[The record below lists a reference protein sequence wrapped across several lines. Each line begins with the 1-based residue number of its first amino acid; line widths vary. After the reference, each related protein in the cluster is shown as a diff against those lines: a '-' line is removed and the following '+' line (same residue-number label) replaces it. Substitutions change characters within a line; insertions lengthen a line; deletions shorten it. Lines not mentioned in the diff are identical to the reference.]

1 MHRST
6 RTASRPSPLRKGLL
20 LATLLPTLSGLSQAA
35 LAQAET
41 LLSRYPSMEGV
52 RVFEPFY
59 FVEFDPVTAMDLVQR
74 TPGFNPQE
82 ETGGRGLA
90 GARTNIL
97 INGRRPPP
105 KGQSVWQ
112 QLSNRPH
119 TSVIRMELID
129 TNAGASA
136 NIDMQGYTQVLNVI
150 LDDNNPD
157 YYEANIEYWES
168 GEGKPEQR
176 NQDETRIGLIANLTK
191 WGHELNLRGG
201 SSGRS
206 SRQPPEFVSIDPAN
220 PVQRRANPSEFE
232 LDNEYFEA
240 NGVFLLPADSSLALS
255 ARISDESYGNTPLAG
270 NSTAGLVSE
279 SSGNSWENRDISGE
293 FLLPAGSGSELL
305 VAVVDTRNTNENT
318 SSFASGASLLSSR
331 RNQESGETAGR
342 VRYQRRL
349 TDALVLRS
357 TLSTAFNYFEG
368 NFSLLR
374 DGVPQTLS
382 GSSNRVEEERHSLN
396 MEADWNWKPGWVVRG
411 NLSSGAYKLEAD
423 GTDPNEQTEVKG
435 LFSVA
440 YQPWDRTTVTW
451 ESRREIGQL
460 SLSQFL
466 ASSNLSSEILQAGAV
481 RLDSERSWEHL
492 LRYDQRFG
500 DRGVLMLTLGRYE
513 TENPI
518 RSMPLNDSLVVSQ
531 NAFPEVVRFFNSR
544 FEYPFERFNL
554 DNLILELR
562 LDVRDTETR
571 DPVTL
576 IQREVA
582 WARPVEWRVGLR
594 KNPGN
599 SAWSWGVN
607 LFKHVNANNYGV
619 RDTRYVQ
626 DSREWNAFVQWEPV
640 NGLRLSAHMDS
651 AVDYINV
658 SDYYPGIRTTTL
670 EPWYRAHTANRRF
683 SSPRYVLQ
691 WRRSKYLEVT
701 ATYNVQSRFEG
712 RETLTNLAT
721 GASTALYREI
731 AEGPQY
737 QLRVRLYN
745 R

>member
-1 MHRST
+1 
-6 RTASRPSPLRKGLL
+6 
-20 LATLLPTLSGLSQAA
+20 
-35 LAQAET
+35 
-41 LLSRYPSMEGV
+41 MEGV

-59 FVEFDPVTAMDLVQR
+59 FVEFDPVSAMDLVQR

-105 KGQSVWQ
+105 KGQTVWQ

-136 NIDMQGYTQVLNVI
+136 NIDMQGYNQVLNVI

-157 YYEANIEYWES
+157 YYEANLEYWES

-176 NQDETRIGLIANLTK
+176 NQEETRIGLIANLTK

-201 SSGRS
+201 TSGRS
-206 SRQPPEFVSIDPAN
+206 SRQPAEFVSIDPAN
-220 PVQRRANPSEFE
+220 PVQRRANPNEFE
-232 LDNEYFEA
+232 FDNEYLEA

-255 ARISDESYGNTPLAG
+255 ARISDESFGNTPLTG
-270 NSTAGLVSE
+270 NSAVGLVSE

-293 FLLPAGSGSELL
+293 FLLPTGSGSELL
-305 VAVVDTRNTNENT
+305 VAVADTRNTNENN

-374 DGVPQTLS
+374 DGVLQTLS

-396 MEADWNWKPGWVVRG
+396 LEADWNWKPGWVLRG
-411 NLSSGAYKLEAD
+411 NISSGAYKLEAD
-423 GTDPNEQTEVKG
+423 DTAPNEQTEVKG

-440 YQPWDRTTVTW
+440 YQPWDRTTLTL

-466 ASSNLSSEILQAGAV
+466 ASSSLSSEILQAGAV
-481 RLDSERSWEHL
+481 RLDSERTWEHL

-500 DRGVLMLTLGRYE
+500 DRGVLMLTVGRYE
-513 TENPI
+513 MENPI

-531 NAFPEVVRFFNSR
+531 NAFPEIVRYFNSR
-544 FEYPFERFNL
+544 LEYPFERFDL

-562 LDVRDTETR
+562 LDLRDTETR
-571 DPVTL
+571 DPVT
-576 IQREVA
+576 QVMREVS
-582 WARPVEWRVGLR
+582 WARPLEWRVGLR

-599 SAWSWGVN
+599 SAWSWGFN
-607 LFKHVNANNYGV
+607 LFKRVNNNNFGV
-619 RDTRYVQ
+619 RDTRYQQ

-640 NGLRLSAHMDS
+640 NGLRLSAHLDS
-651 AVDYINV
+651 ALDYVGI
-658 SDYYPGIRTTTL
+658 SDYYPGIRTATL
-670 EPWYRAHTANRRF
+670 EPYYRAHTANRRF
-683 SSPRYVLQ
+683 SSPRYVVQ
-691 WRRSKYLEVT
+691 WRRDKYLEVT
-701 ATYNVQSRFEG
+701 ATYNVQSRFES

-721 GASTALYREI
+721 GASTALFREI
-731 AEGPQY
+731 AEGPQF